1 MRFYTK
7 MDGWAY
13 LLFLLFFYQTV
24 KMVWLAFVSTS
35 VWTIAFSLIFLLFFG
50 FILLP
55 IYFATCYE
63 VGETALKIRFG
74 LLLKMDIPYENIY
87 RLCPIKGFTF
97 CFGLSVKRLA
107 LFYAFRGKPGS
118 MVISPRE
125 PEEFIKQVQKKNPKI
140 DTNTAQSG
148 PSIKEE
154 TGKKKR
160 AQSPLN

>member
-55 IYFATCYE
+55 IYFATYYE
-63 VGETALKIRFG
+63 VGETALNIRFG
-74 LLLKMDIPYENIY
+74 LLLKMDIPYEDIY
-87 RLCPIKGFTF
+87 RLCPIKGITF
-97 CFGLSVKRLA
+97 CFGLSIKRLA
-107 LFYAFRGKPGS
+107 LFYTLRGKPGS
-118 MVISPRE
+118 MVISPRN
-125 PEEFIKQVQKKNPKI
+125 PEELIKQVQKKNPKI

-148 PSIKEE
+148 PSIKEK